1 MIRDDHNIFDVLTHY
16 DILRTL
22 MYLDWKLVETPNA
35 WGIYEAPVKDWVLV
49 ADFRGYLFSDFK
61 IAVGRDFQHA
71 WERLT
76 VDTPWCIY
84 AISVEELVANL
95 HERLKGLPP
104 NPVSEYLEML
114 CSDTATNFS
123 E

>member
-1 MIRDDHNIFDVLTHY
+1 MIRDDHNLFDVLTHY

-22 MYLDWKLVETPNA
+22 LYLDWKPVEAPNTR
-35 WGIYEAPVKDWVLV
+35 GVYEAPVKEWVLV
-49 ADFRGYLFSDFK
+49 ADLRGDRFGDFK

-71 WERLT
+71 WKRLTADIHQCITADSVERL
-76 VDTPWCIY
+76 VI
-84 AISVEELVANL
+84 NL
-95 HERLKGLPP
+95 QRHVKGFP